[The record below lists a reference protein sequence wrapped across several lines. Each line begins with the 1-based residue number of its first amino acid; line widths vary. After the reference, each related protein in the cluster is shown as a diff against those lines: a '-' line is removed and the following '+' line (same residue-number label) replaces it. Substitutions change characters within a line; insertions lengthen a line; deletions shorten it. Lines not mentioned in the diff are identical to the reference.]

1 MFKILVATDGS
12 EHARKV
18 VNDVI
23 KIAAPIKAEVIVL
36 TVEDW
41 TAADRDAGAKAK
53 DAVEKAVTAFKENDI
68 TVSPLIR
75 KGTKR
80 AADVIIEVADEENVD
95 LIVLGSRGL
104 RGVKEVFLGSVSH
117 RVVHMTDKNVMVIK

>member
-1 MFKILVATDGS
+1 MYKILVATDGS
-12 EHARKV
+12 EHAGKV

-23 KIAAPIKAEVIVL
+23 KIAAPTKAEVIVL

-53 DAVEKAVTAFKENDI
+53 DAVEKAAAVFKENDI
-68 TVSPLIR
+68 TVTPVIR

-80 AADVIIEVADEENVD
+80 PADVIIEVADEEDVD

>member
-23 KIAAPIKAEVIVL
+23 KIASPVKAEVIVL

-53 DAVEKAVTAFKENDI
+53 EAVEKAAAAFKENGI
-68 TVSPLIR
+68 TVSPVIR

-80 AADVIIEVADEENVD
+80 AADVIIEVAREEDVD